1 MNRIDE
7 IKELIERLNK
17 YRDAYYNQNKSLISD
32 REYDSLFDQLC
43 NMEKEYGI
51 VLSNSPTQ
59 NTGYTVVSSLKKV
72 KHNHPL
78 LSLDKTTDEKEFIEF
93 FGEKDC
99 LLMAKL
105 DGLTCS
111 LYYNNGKLIRAET
124 RGDGETGED
133 ITNNARAFSNI
144 PLTIDYYGELIVD
157 GECIITQEDFAKI
170 NNPMIK
176 KAAVEARAKGL
187 TGDSLDTYVRK
198 HSFANPRNLVSG
210 TVRQLNSKIVKDRNV
225 KFIAWKLYTKPDPKN
240 CSFLFTQPRPKLPQR
255 NEFNLMSHKD
265 RLLFLSDLGFDVVPQ
280 HCFINEI
287 NPLTK
292 CFNVGMEY
300 IKLECEV
307 EGIPIDGLVGM
318 FDDIEYG
325 ESLGMTGHHPR
336 HSLAFKFYQ
345 EENET
350 VLRDIEWSTS
360 RTGLVNPV
368 AVFEPVEIDGTT
380 VTRATLNNVSI
391 IKELEIGIGD
401 TVTVIKAN
409 QIIPK
414 ITQNL
419 TRSNTYQIPKVC
431 PSCGL
436 PTVIKNDNGR
446 EMLYCT
452 NRHCKAIIHDKISNF
467 ATRDAMNI
475 VGISEERL
483 RYLMDMGYIT
493 DFASL
498 YNLKEHRN
506 DIAQEKGFG
515 KSSVDNLINAIEE
528 SRKTKLQNVIVAIG
542 IPGIGKSAAR
552 KIAKHCMAYRAEHCH
567 LNKDENKSPLQIFID
582 LVVNDYDWSVLP
594 EMGATTSETINQ
606 YVMDNLAE
614 IQPLVDI
621 LYIDYT
627 SEEETGSQKLAG
639 KTFCITGKLIKFAN
653 RNALVKEIESN
664 GGKVVSSVTA
674 KTQYLITND
683 KTSGSSKNKAAVKY
697 GTKII
702 SEDEFITGDL

>member
-1 MNRIDE
+1 MFEIDRM
-7 IKELIERLNK
+7 KELIERLNK
-17 YRDAYYNQNKSLISD
+17 YRDAYYNQNESLISD

-43 NMEKEYGI
+43 EMEKKYGI

-59 NTGYTVVSSLKKV
+59 NVGYAVVSELKKV

-78 LSLDKTTDEKEFIEF
+78 LSLDKTTDEKEFIKF

-111 LYYNNGKLIRAET
+111 LYYNDGKLIRAET

-133 ITNNARAFSNI
+133 ITNNARAFANI
-144 PLTIDYYGELIVD
+144 PLTIDYLGELIVD

-170 NNPMIK
+170 NNPMIL
-176 KAAVEARAKGL
+176 KAINEAKAKGL
-187 TGDSLDTYVRK
+187 SGGDLDTYVCK

-225 KFIAWKLYTKPDPKN
+225 KFIAWKLYYMDKN
-240 CSFLFTQPRPKLPQR
+240 INSQY
-255 NEFNLMSHKD
+255 N
-265 RLLFLSDLGFDVVPQ
+265 RLAELSKFGFDVVPQ

-300 IKLECEV
+300 IKSKCEV

-318 FDDIEYG
+318 FDDIGYG
-325 ESLGMTGHHPR
+325 ESLGMTGHHPK

-350 VLRDIEWSTS
+350 ILKDIEWSTS

-368 AVFEPVEIDGTT
+368 AIFEPVEIDGTI

-391 IKELEIGIGD
+391 IKELELGVGD
-401 TVTVIKAN
+401 TITVIKAN
-409 QIIPK
+409 QIIPM

-431 PSCGL
+431 PSCGK

-446 EMLYCT
+446 EMLYCQ
-452 NRHCKAIIHDKISNF
+452 NPNCKAILHDKIANYASRN
-467 ATRDAMNI
+467 AMNI
-475 VGISEERL
+475 VGISDERL
-483 RYLMDMGYIT
+483 KALIDNGFVRCFKDLYYLD
-493 DFASL
+493 L
-498 YNLKEHRN
+498 YRSE
-506 DIAQEKGFG
+506 IEKLPGFG
-515 KSSVDNLINAIEE
+515 KTIVDNIIKSVNI
-528 SRKTKLQNVIVAIG
+528 SRKCKLSNVIVAIG
-542 IPGIGKSAAR
+542 IPNIGKSTAR
-552 KIAKHCMAYRAEHCH
+552 TIAEHCEKNYTDTDTT
-567 LNKDENKSPLQIFID
+567 LLDTFLSLVEWREN
-582 LVVNDYDWSVLP
+582 WSKLP
-594 EMGATTSETINQ
+594 AIGKTTSDLINN
-606 YVMDNLAE
+606 YVNAHICE
-614 IQPLVDI
+614 ITSLVKELDI
-621 LYIDYT
+621 KFEFANSSD
-627 SEEETGSQKLAG
+627 SAVFSG
-639 KTFCITGKLIKFAN
+639 KSFCITGKLTVFEN
-653 RNALVKEIESN
+653 RNALIKDIESK
-664 GGKVVSSVTA
+664 GGKVVSSVTV
-674 KTQYLITND
+674 KTDYLITND
-683 KTSGSSKNKAAVKY
+683 KTSGSSKNKAAAKY

-702 SEDEFITGDL
+702 DEKDYITNSLQ

>member
-1 MNRIDE
+1 MFEIDRM
-7 IKELIERLNK
+7 KELIEKLNK
-17 YRDAYYNQNKSLISD
+17 YRDAYYNQNESLISD

-43 NMEKEYGI
+43 EMEKKYGI

-59 NTGYTVVSSLKKV
+59 NVGYTVVSELKKV

-78 LSLDKTTDEKEFIEF
+78 LSLDKTTDEKEFIKF
-93 FGEKDC
+93 FCVFYC

-111 LYYNNGKLIRAET
+111 LYYNDGKLIRAET

-133 ITNNARAFSNI
+133 ITNNARAFANI
-144 PLTIDYYGELIVD
+144 PLTIDYLGELIVD

-170 NNPMIK
+170 NNPMIL
-176 KAAVEARAKGL
+176 KAINEAKAKGL
-187 TGDSLDTYVRK
+187 SGGDLDTYVCK

-225 KFIAWKLYTKPDPKN
+225 KFIAWKLYYMDKN
-240 CSFLFTQPRPKLPQR
+240 INSQY
-255 NEFNLMSHKD
+255 N
-265 RLLFLSDLGFDVVPQ
+265 RLAELSKFGFDVVPQ

-300 IKLECEV
+300 IKSKCEV

-318 FDDIEYG
+318 FDDIGYG
-325 ESLGMTGHHPR
+325 ESLGMTGHHPK

-350 VLRDIEWSTS
+350 ILKDIEWSTS

-368 AVFEPVEIDGTT
+368 AIFEPVEIDGTI

-391 IKELEIGIGD
+391 IKELELGVGD
-401 TVTVIKAN
+401 TITVIKAN
-409 QIIPK
+409 QIIPM

-431 PSCGL
+431 PSCGK

-446 EMLYCT
+446 EMLYCQ
-452 NRHCKAIIHDKISNF
+452 NPNCKAILHDKIANYASRN
-467 ATRDAMNI
+467 AMNI
-475 VGISEERL
+475 VGISDERL
-483 RYLMDMGYIT
+483 KALIDNGFVRCFKDLYYLD
-493 DFASL
+493 L
-498 YNLKEHRN
+498 HRSE
-506 DIAQEKGFG
+506 IEKLPGFG
-515 KSSVDNLINAIEE
+515 KTIVDNIIKSVNI
-528 SRKTKLQNVIVAIG
+528 SRKCKLSNVIVAIG
-542 IPGIGKSAAR
+542 IPNIGKSTAR
-552 KIAKHCMAYRAEHCH
+552 TIAEYCEKNYTDSDGTLLDTFLSLVEWR
-567 LNKDENKSPLQIFID
+567 EN
-582 LVVNDYDWSVLP
+582 WSKLP
-594 EMGATTSETINQ
+594 AIGETTSDLIDN
-606 YVMDNLAE
+606 YVNAHMSE
-614 IQPLVDI
+614 IASLIKELDI
-621 LYIDYT
+621 QFEF
-627 SEEETGSQKLAG
+627 SNSSNSAVFAG
-639 KTFCITGKLIKFAN
+639 KSFCITGKLTVFEN
-653 RNALVKEIESN
+653 RNALVKDIESK

-674 KTQYLITND
+674 KTDYLITND
-683 KTSGSSKNKAAVKY
+683 KTSESSKNKAAAKY

-702 SEDEFITGDL
+702 DEEDYIKNNLQ

>member
-1 MNRIDE
+1 MFEIDRM
-7 IKELIERLNK
+7 KELIERLNK

-43 NMEKEYGI
+43 ETEKKYGI

-59 NTGYTVVSSLKKV
+59 NVGYTVVSELKKV

-78 LSLDKTTDEKEFIEF
+78 LSLDKTTDEKEFIKF

-111 LYYNNGKLIRAET
+111 LYYNDGKLIRAET

-133 ITNNARAFSNI
+133 ITNNARAFANI
-144 PLTIDYYGELIVD
+144 PLTIDYKGKLIVD

-170 NNPMIK
+170 NNPMIL
-176 KAAVEARAKGL
+176 KATDEAKAKGL
-187 TGDSLDTYVRK
+187 SGDDLDTYVRK

-210 TVRQLNSKIVKDRNV
+210 TVRQLNSQIVKDRNV

-255 NEFNLMSHKD
+255 NELNLMSHKD

-280 HCFINEI
+280 CFINEI

-292 CFNVGMEY
+292 CFNIGMEY
-300 IKLECEV
+300 IKIKCEV
-307 EGIPIDGLVGM
+307 EGIPIDGLVGI
-318 FDDIEYG
+318 FDDVEYG
-325 ESLGMTGHHPR
+325 ESLGMTGHHPK

-350 VLRDIEWSTS
+350 ILKDIEWSTS

-368 AVFEPVEIDGTT
+368 AIFEPVEIDGTI

-391 IKELEIGIGD
+391 IKELELGVGD
-401 TVTVIKAN
+401 TITVIKAN
-409 QIIPK
+409 QIIPM

-431 PSCGL
+431 PSCGK

-446 EMLYCT
+446 EMLYCQ
-452 NRHCKAIIHDKISNF
+452 NPNCKAILHDKIANYASRN
-467 ATRDAMNI
+467 AMNI
-475 VGISEERL
+475 VGISDERL
-483 RYLMDMGYIT
+483 KALIDNGFVRCFKDLYYLD
-493 DFASL
+493 L
-498 YNLKEHRN
+498 HRSE
-506 DIAQEKGFG
+506 IEKLPGFG
-515 KSSVDNLINAIEE
+515 KTIVDNIIKSVNI
-528 SRKTKLQNVIVAIG
+528 SRKCKLSNAIVAIG
-542 IPGIGKSAAR
+542 IPNIGKSTAR
-552 KIAKHCMAYRAEHCH
+552 TIAEHCEK
-567 LNKDENKSPLQIFID
+567 NYTDKDTTLLDTFLSLVEWREN
-582 LVVNDYDWSVLP
+582 WSKLP
-594 EMGATTSETINQ
+594 AIGETTSDLINN
-606 YVMDNLAE
+606 YVNAHICE
-614 IQPLVDI
+614 ITSLVKELDI
-621 LYIDYT
+621 KFEFANSSDSAIF
-627 SEEETGSQKLAG
+627 SG
-639 KTFCITGKLIKFAN
+639 KSFCITGKLTVFEN
-653 RNALVKEIESN
+653 RNALIKDIESK

-674 KTQYLITND
+674 KTDYLITND
-683 KTSGSSKNKAAVKY
+683 KTSGSSKNKAAAKY

-702 SEDEFITGDL
+702 DEKDYITNSLQ